1 MRSLAFAVALL
12 ACSPSG
18 PPPKAV
24 KSAKGGVCWP
34 IVPLRFEAL
43 EHGKE
48 WEPIVT
54 LAADGAITHTKG
66 GALGTLAGD
75 RVTTKSGELRCDA
88 ERVVHM
94 TGSGEGIAHYDDTDT
109 LLVDNLMITIRD
121 NGEVVMALDGKPG
134 PRARIAG
141 DLTAKRTGALLALMA
156 LAGAH

>member
-1 MRSLAFAVALL
+1 MRSLACAIALL
-12 ACSPSG
+12 ACSPAA
-18 PPPKAV
+18 PPQKTAM
-24 KSAKGGVCWP
+24 SAKSGVCWP
-34 IVPLRFEAL
+34 VVQLRFEAL

-54 LAADGAITHTKG
+54 LAADGAITHTQRG
-66 GALGTLAGD
+66 SLGKLEAD
-75 RVTTKSGELRCDA
+75 RVITKSGELRCDA

-94 TGSGEGIAHYDDTDT
+94 TGNEGIARYDDTDT

-121 NGEVVMALDGKPG
+121 DGEVVMALDGKPG